1 MRGKETCHHSY
12 LINHVSWRQGWLKT
26 LDMQT
31 ETDLSFLTMCPSG
44 SLSIGRNSLILQN
57 KVTEIKMQTIL
68 LHKCKRCVQED
79 EQFEN
84 DTTYA
89 T

>member
-31 ETDLSFLTMCPSG
+31 ETDLSPNYVSWV
-44 SLSIGRNSLILQN
+44 SIGRNSLILQN
-57 KVTEIKMQTIL
+57 KVTEINMQTIL
-68 LHKCKRCVQED
+68 LHKYKRCVQED